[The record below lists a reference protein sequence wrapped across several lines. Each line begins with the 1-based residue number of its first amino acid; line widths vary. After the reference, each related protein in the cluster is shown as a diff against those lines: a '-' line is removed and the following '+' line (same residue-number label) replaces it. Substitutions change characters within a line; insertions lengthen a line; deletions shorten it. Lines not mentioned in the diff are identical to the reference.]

1 MKILLINKFHY
12 IQGGADRHYL
22 ELANLLKRNGH
33 EVVFFSMN
41 CVKNIPCEQDKYFV
55 DYLDFSKIKIDKYL
69 FKIIG
74 RMFWSREAQRKL
86 EQLIKEEKPDIAHL
100 HNIYHQISPSIITT
114 LKNNNI
120 PIVMTVH
127 DYYLVSPLYSLYAKN
142 KIYNPGYWNYWHIIV
157 TRAVKNS
164 LAASILSSVVNWWHR
179 HRGYYAK
186 VDLFISPSNFLAK
199 HLKRV
204 YPDSRIEVL
213 PNFTE
218 AHENTGSVLKDYYLY
233 AGRIINEK
241 GVELVLQ
248 AALVLPNVKF
258 KIAGSGPEEPKLKE
272 KYSLDNVEWLGQV
285 ETKELNI
292 LIKESKAV
300 IIPSRWYENCPLA
313 ILESFSLGTPVIASN
328 IGGIPE
334 LIQDGYN
341 GLLFENDNRQS
352 LIEQISRINSS
363 NELRQ
368 YLAVNAREAAKKY
381 TADTY
386 YLQLMKLYESI

>member
-41 CVKNIPCEQDKYFV
+41 SIKNTPCKQSKYFV
-55 DYLDFSKIKIDKYL
+55 DNLDFSKIKINRHL

-127 DYYLVSPLYSLYAKN
+127 DYYLVSPLYSLYANN
-142 KIYNPGYWNYWHIIV
+142 KIYNPGYWNYWHIIL
-157 TRAVKNS
+157 TRAIKNS
-164 LAASILSSVVNWWHR
+164 LAASILSSIVNWWHR
-179 HRGYYAK
+179 YKGYYAK

-199 HLKRV
+199 HLRRV
-204 YPDSRIEVL
+204 YLNSRIEVL

-218 AHENTGSVLKDYYLY
+218 SHESIESVSKDYYLY

-241 GVELVLQ
+241 GVELILQ
-248 AALVLPNVKF
+248 AAIELPNVKF
-258 KIAGSGPEEPKLKE
+258 KIAGSGPDEFKLKDE
-272 KYSLDNVEWLGQV
+272 YNLDNVKWLGQL
-285 ETKELNI
+285 ETKKLDI

-313 ILESFSLGTPVIASN
+313 ILESFSLGVPVIASN

-334 LIQDGYN
+334 LVQDGYN
-341 GLLFENDNRQS
+341 GLLFKNDNIQS
-352 LIEQISRINSS
+352 LIEQISKINNSD
-363 NELRQ
+363 ELRQ
-368 YLAVNAREAAKKY
+368 HLAMNAKEAAKKY
-381 TADTY
+381 TLDTY
-386 YLQLMKLYESI
+386 YMQLMKLYESI